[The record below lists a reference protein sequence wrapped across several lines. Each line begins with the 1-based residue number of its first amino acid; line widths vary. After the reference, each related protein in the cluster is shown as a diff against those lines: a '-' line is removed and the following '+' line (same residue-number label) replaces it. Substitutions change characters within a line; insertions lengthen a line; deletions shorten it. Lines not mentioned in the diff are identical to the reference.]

1 MDHISEMQ
9 KKNIFIS
16 HAHVDDDGLQKT
28 KDLVKSKGFDIRDF
42 SINAN
47 KPNNAKAEDYIKYQI
62 LAPRIKQC
70 SVLMVYIT
78 PQTKDSYWVNWEI
91 EYAQKLGIRI
101 VGVWAHGHQGCN
113 IPESLDNFA
122 DAIVGWNSDCLVKA
136 ITEAPIFEHYK
147 APYVARHLCG

>member
-1 MDHISEMQ
+1 MKNMP

-16 HAHVDDDGLQKT
+16 HVHIDDDGLQKT
-28 KDLVKSKGFDIRDF
+28 KNLVKSKGFDIRDF
-42 SINAN
+42 SISAN

-78 PQTKDSYWVNWEI
+78 PQTQNSHWVNWEI

-101 VGVWAHGHQGCN
+101 VGVWAHGHQGCH
-113 IPESLDNFA
+113 IPEQLEDAA
-122 DAIVGWNSDCLVKA
+122 DAIVGWNSKNLIKA
-136 ITEAPIFEHYK
+136 ITGTPTFEHFN
-147 APYVARHLCG
+147 APPVSRYLCG